1 MGRIRVLDP
10 WLADR
15 IAAGEVV
22 ERPASVV
29 KELVENALDAGARSI
44 TVEIEEGG
52 FARIRVC
59 DDGEGMDPEDAVL
72 ALRRF
77 ATSKVARPD
86 DLHRITTLGFRGEAL
101 PSIAAVSLLE
111 LVTCDGHQATRVR
124 AEGGR
129 IVSVEEVG
137 APQGTAVTVR
147 RLFYNTPARRNFLRS
162 PGREAALCAEAV
174 SAHALVHP
182 HVAFR
187 VIRDGEEVLWLAP
200 TDPLTRAAQV
210 LGVRPE
216 ELLPIPEVPGEVRV
230 GGFVGVPQVA
240 RKTRSAQYF
249 FANRRPITSALLL
262 RALEDGTRTLI
273 PTGLH
278 PVCAL
283 WVALPPHAVDPNV
296 HPRKLEVRFREED
309 RVFRA
314 VSLGVREAHRVGLRP
329 SVPRGPE
336 GLVQGL
342 RMGAQEALVREPV
355 EAWTAPTP
363 QDLRPNRG
371 SSLRVLGQVLQ
382 TYIVAD
388 SPDGLVLV
396 DQHAAHERVL
406 YERIRRRMEGRGG
419 SQILAPPLEVELAT
433 WESELVEAFCQALEG
448 VGFAL
453 ERFGG
458 TTYLLRAVPE
468 PGRHQDPVRLLR
480 ACLND
485 LAAGG
490 RLRSVEEAVD
500 RVAQAVACHT
510 AVRSGDSL
518 SVAEM
523 EALLVSLST
532 CEDPCT
538 CFHGRP
544 TMVVVP
550 QKRLETWFLR
560 R

>member
-1 MGRIRVLDP
+1 MGRIRVLDQ

-52 FARIRVC
+52 FTCIRVC

-77 ATSKVARPD
+77 ATSKITRPD

-101 PSIAAVSLLE
+101 PSIAAVSLVE
-111 LVTCDGHQATRVR
+111 LVTCDGQRATRVR

-129 IVSVEEVG
+129 IVGVEEVG
-137 APQGTAVTVR
+137 APRGTVVTVR

-174 SAHALVHP
+174 SAHALSNP

-187 VIRDGEEVLWLAP
+187 FIRDGEEVLWLAP
-200 TDPLTRAAQV
+200 TDPRRRAAQV
-210 LGVRPE
+210 LGVQPE

-230 GGFVGVPQVA
+230 GGFVGVPEVA

-249 FANRRPITSALLL
+249 FTNRRPITTALLL
-262 RALEDGTRTLI
+262 RALEEGTRTLI

-278 PVCAL
+278 PVCVLA
-283 WVALPPHAVDPNV
+283 VSLPPHAVDPNV

-314 VSLGVREAHRVGLRP
+314 VSFGVREAYRVGLRTLP
-329 SVPRGPE
+329 LPRGPDGPTGPPVVQE
-336 GLVQGL
+336 GLL
-342 RMGAQEALVREPV
+342 REAV
-355 EAWTAPTP
+355 ETWTAPTP
-363 QDLRPNRG
+363 QEVRPGR
-371 SSLRVLGQVLQ
+371 SSLRVLGQVLR

-388 SPDGLVLV
+388 SPEGLVLV

-406 YERIRRRMEGRGG
+406 YEGLRRRMRDGTG
-419 SQILAPPLEVELAT
+419 SQVLAQPIEVELT
-433 WESELVEAFCQALEG
+433 TSESELVEAHLKALEG
-448 VGFAL
+448 VGFGL

-458 TTYLLRAVPE
+458 TTYLVRSAPE
-468 PGRHQDPVRLLR
+468 GTVAQNPVRLLR
-480 ACLND
+480 ACLHD
-485 LAAGG
+485 LATGG
-490 RLRSVEEAVD
+490 RVRSVEEALD

-510 AVRSGDSL
+510 AVRSGDPL

-523 EALLVSLST
+523 EALLASLGA
-532 CEDPCT
+532 CEDPAT

-544 TMVVVP
+544 TMVVIP